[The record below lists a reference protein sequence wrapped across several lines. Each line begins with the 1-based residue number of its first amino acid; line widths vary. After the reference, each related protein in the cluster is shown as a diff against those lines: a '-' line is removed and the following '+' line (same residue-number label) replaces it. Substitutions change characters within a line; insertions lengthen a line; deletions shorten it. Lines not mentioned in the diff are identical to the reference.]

1 MTSAIEHHCSRLI
14 FAADSASTSDVS
26 QLRRVREPVSR
37 SKAGIQGKVADV
49 ISGRS
54 RHAESQNEI
63 KAWQILTAT
72 ARADSWQEQP
82 FTLEYHE
89 GGAKHRYTPDALVVR
104 GSDRVVVEVKEDKD
118 AETPEARARF
128 SVISERLAG
137 HGYQF
142 RVWKSS
148 EIRAEPRLANVA
160 LILRYRCVAVSTNE
174 KAIILRAASSDVEL
188 GRLCTSAGADV
199 HSVLRLVLDG
209 SLHIDWWKP
218 LGMRSTISAN
228 SIGRQE
234 WPAPSAP
241 ALSLSEEVR

>member
-1 MTSAIEHHCSRLI
+1 MTPIVTHHCSRLI
-14 FAADSASTSDVS
+14 FAADSTAMPDVS

-49 ISGRS
+49 VSGRS

-63 KAWQILTAT
+63 KAWQIITAT
-72 ARADSWQEQP
+72 AHADSWQEQP

-89 GGAKHRYTPDALVVR
+89 WGAKHRYTPDALVVR
-104 GSDRVVVEVKEDKD
+104 GADRVVVEVKEDKD

-128 SVISERLAG
+128 SVIRERLAE
-137 HGYQF
+137 HGCQF
-142 RVWKSS
+142 RVWRSS
-148 EIRAEPRLANVA
+148 EIRSEPRLANVA
-160 LILRYRCVAVSTNE
+160 LILRYRCVAVLPND
-174 KAIILRAASSDVEL
+174 KAIILRAAASEIEL
-188 GRLCTSAGADV
+188 GCLCTSAGAQV
-199 HSVLRLVLDG
+199 HSVLRLVLEG

-218 LGMRSTISAN
+218 LGLRSTISTN
-228 SIGRQE
+228 PIGRQE

>member
-1 MTSAIEHHCSRLI
+1 LTSAIEHHCSRLI
-14 FAADSASTSDVS
+14 FAADSTAMSDVS

-49 ISGRS
+49 VSGRS

-63 KAWQILTAT
+63 KAWQIITAT
-72 ARADSWQEQP
+72 AHADSWQEQP
-82 FTLEYHE
+82 FTLEYHD

-104 GSDRVVVEVKEDKD
+104 GADRVVVEVKEDKD

-128 SVISERLAG
+128 SVIRERLAG

-142 RVWKSS
+142 RVWRSS
-148 EIRAEPRLANVA
+148 EIRSEPRLANVA
-160 LILRYRCVAVSTNE
+160 LILRYRCVAVLPND
-174 KAIILRAASSDVEL
+174 KAILLRAAASEIEL
-188 GRLCTSAGADV
+188 GCLCTSAGAQV
-199 HSVLRLVLDG
+199 HSVLRLVLEG

-218 LGMRSTISAN
+218 LGLRSTISTN
-228 SIGRQE
+228 PIGRQE

>member
-1 MTSAIEHHCSRLI
+1 LTAAIEHHCSRLI
-14 FAADSASTSDVS
+14 FAAQSTASQEVN

-49 ISGRS
+49 ANGRS

-63 KAWQILTAT
+63 KAWQILTVA

-82 FTLEYHE
+82 FTLEYHDD
-89 GGAKHRYTPDALVVR
+89 GAKHRYTPDALVVR

-128 SVISERLAG
+128 SIISERLSG

-148 EIRAEPRLANVA
+148 EIRAEPRLANVG
-160 LILRYRCVAVSTNE
+160 LILRYRRVAVSPNE
-174 KAIILRAASSDVEL
+174 KSVILRAAACETEL
-188 GRLCTSAGADV
+188 GSLCASAGV
-199 HSVLRLVLDG
+199 PVQNVLRLVLDG
-209 SLHIDWWKP
+209 SLHIDWWTP
-218 LGMRSTISAN
+218 VRLSSMISV
-228 SIGRQE
+228 SPIGRQA
-234 WPAPSAP
+234 WPAPSA
-241 ALSLSEEVR
+241 AAVKLSEEIR